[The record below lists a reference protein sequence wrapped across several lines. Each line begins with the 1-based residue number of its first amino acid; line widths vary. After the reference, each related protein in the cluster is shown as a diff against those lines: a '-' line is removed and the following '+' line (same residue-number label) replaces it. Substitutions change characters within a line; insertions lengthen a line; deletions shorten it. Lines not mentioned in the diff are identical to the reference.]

1 MQKNPFTALGVSENV
16 TQNELFD
23 AYKELRY
30 IHSKKRFEP
39 GAAAEATEKLEE
51 IEVAYAEATD
61 ILRSRFQVS
70 NYGDSIS
77 GAEDVIEDNEY
88 AEDKGELSQNMTE
101 GSRSYK
107 NSGKH
112 KRSYK
117 NSTQKGKDKGCVP
130 LLCGA
135 ECCCE
140 CLCEGACESLSC

>member
-1 MQKNPFTALGVSENV
+1 MTKNPFTTLGVNENV
-16 TQNELFD
+16 TQNELFE

-30 IHSKKRFEP
+30 IHSKKRFEQ
-39 GAAAEATEKLEE
+39 GAEAEAAEKLEE

-61 ILRSRFQVS
+61 ILRSRFAIS
-70 NYGDSIS
+70 NYYDALPKAESIENK
-77 GAEDVIEDNEY
+77 EDEQEDEEY
-88 AEDKGELSQNMTE
+88 SPNTTD

-107 NSGKH
+107 DSDQNN
-112 KRSYK
+112 RSYK
-117 NSTQKGKDKGCVP
+117 TSTLKGKDKGCVP